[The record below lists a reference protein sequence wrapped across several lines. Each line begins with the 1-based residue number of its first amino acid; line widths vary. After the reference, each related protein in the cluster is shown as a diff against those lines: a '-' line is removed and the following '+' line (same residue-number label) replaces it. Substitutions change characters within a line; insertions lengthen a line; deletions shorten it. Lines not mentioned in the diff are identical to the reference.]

1 MRRVR
6 SQQETRSPEWRF
18 RPGGRLE
25 MSWAE
30 LDLIAK
36 WLAGTWLALVIG
48 TILVRMIGRRIILTG
63 LLSVEKDAPFGLDRL
78 QLLFFTL
85 LFCAGYVLTALGK
98 GRGDDLPDIPTIVLL
113 VITGSHGTYL
123 ASKFLALKSIKEGRR
138 E

>member
-1 MRRVR
+1 
-6 SQQETRSPEWRF
+6 
-18 RPGGRLE
+18 

-30 LDLIAK
+30 LDLTGK
-36 WLAGTWLALVIG
+36 WLAGAWFALVIG

-85 LFCAGYVLTALGK
+85 LFCAGYILTALGK
-98 GRGDDLPDIPTIVLL
+98 GPNDNLPDIPTIVLL
-113 VITGSHGTYL
+113 VLAGSHGTYL
-123 ASKFLALKSIKEGRR
+123 TSKFLALKDIKEGRR